1 MTTLAAQPASTLAPP
16 GKALGLSRRVA
27 VTIALFL
34 VLLCAGLAASLA
46 LGAVSIPLGDV
57 LAALRGTSDDTTM
70 RIVRD
75 LRLPRGLCAML
86 AGVNLAVAGMLLQS
100 VTRNPLA
107 DPGLV
112 GVTAGASMA
121 ATIVL
126 AAVPTIAGAL
136 PLVAFAGALA
146 AAILVYAVS
155 WQPGQGAS
163 PMRMVLAGV
172 AVNAMLGA
180 VIGFL
185 ITAFADRIPAVMF
198 WTAGSFNGR
207 SWPHLQLILPYSAAG
222 LVLALALRRSLS
234 VMELGDEGATS
245 LGVRVQRVRLG
256 AFVAAAL
263 LAGSAVAVAGAVG
276 FVGLVV
282 PHLVRLAIGRGG
294 GAYGPLCALAG
305 AVLLLWSD
313 LGARTVLAPSE
324 LPVGVITALIGGPY
338 FVYLLYR
345 SGWIGGAR

>member
-1 MTTLAAQPASTLAPP
+1 ML
-16 GKALGLSRRVA
+16 
-27 VTIALFL
+27 TIAGL
-34 VLLCAGLAASLA
+34 VALLAAGLAASLA
-46 LGAVSIPLGDV
+46 LGAVSISLADV
-57 LAALRGTSDDTTM
+57 LAALRSSTDDTTS
-70 RIVRD
+70 RIVWD

-126 AAVPTIAGAL
+126 AALPAAAAAL
-136 PLVAFAGALA
+136 PMVAFLGALA
-146 AAILVYAVS
+146 AAVLVYAVS
-155 WQPGQGAS
+155 WQPGRGAS
-163 PMRMVLAGV
+163 PMRMILAGV

-207 SWPHLQLILPYSAAG
+207 SWPHLWLILPYSAAG
-222 LVLALALRRSLS
+222 LVLATILRRSLA
-234 VMELGDEGATS
+234 VMELGDEGARS
-245 LGVRVQRVRLG
+245 LGVRVERVRLA

-294 GAYGPLCALAG
+294 AAYGPLCALAG
-305 AVLLLWSD
+305 AALLLWSD

-345 SGWIGGAR
+345 SGWIGGVR